1 MGLILFRKEDQ
12 EICVDENTV
21 MAEVLT
27 NDNTWEYIGEFEESA
42 SDDLD
47 DQAEDSEEEDKEEAE
62 KATVEI
68 YGKEINLPTTKAEL
82 REMATALGL
91 TFRVRDTVADLQQLI
106 KEAL

>member
-1 MGLILFRKEDQ
+1 
-12 EICVDENTV
+12 

-27 NDNTWEYIGEFEESA
+27 ADDTWEYIGEFEESA

-47 DQAEDSEEEDKEEAE
+47 DQVEDSEEEGKEEAK
-62 KATVEI
+62 KATVEV
-68 YGKEINLPTTKAEL
+68 YGKEIDLPTTKAEL

-91 TFRVRDTVADLQQLI
+91 TFRVKDTVADLQQLI

>member
-12 EICVDENTV
+12 EICIDENTV

-27 NDNTWEYIGEFEESA
+27 NDNTWEYIGEVEESA
-42 SDDLD
+42 FDNLD
-47 DQAEDSEEEDKEEAE
+47 DQAEDSEEEGKEEAE
-62 KATVEI
+62 KATVEV
-68 YGKEINLPTTKAEL
+68 YGKEMDLPTTKAEL

-91 TFRVRDTVADLQQLI
+91 TFRVKDTVADLQQLI

>member
-12 EICVDENTV
+12 EILIDENTV

-27 NDNTWEYIGEFEESA
+27 NDDTWEYIGEFEDSA

-47 DQAEDSEEEDKEEAE
+47 DQAEDLEEEGKEEAK

-68 YGKEINLPTTKAEL
+68 YGKKINLPTTKAEL

-91 TFRVRDTVADLQQLI
+91 TFRVKDTIADLQQLI

>member
-12 EICVDENTV
+12 EICVDENTI

-27 NDNTWEYIGEFEESA
+27 NDDTWEYIGEFEESA

-47 DQAEDSEEEDKEEAE
+47 DQEEDLEEEGKEEAE

-68 YGKEINLPTTKAEL
+68 YGKEINLPTTKSEL

-91 TFRVRDTVADLQQLI
+91 TFRVKDTIADLQQLI

>member
-1 MGLILFRKEDQ
+1 
-12 EICVDENTV
+12 

-27 NDNTWEYIGEFEESA
+27 NDNTWEYIGEVEENA

-47 DQAEDSEEEDKEEAE
+47 DQVGDLEEEGKEEAK

-91 TFRVRDTVADLQQLI
+91 TFKVKDTIADLQQLI

>member
-1 MGLILFRKEDQ
+1 
-12 EICVDENTV
+12 

-47 DQAEDSEEEDKEEAE
+47 DQEDYSEEEGKEEAE

-68 YGKEINLPTTKAEL
+68 YGKEINLATTKAEL

-91 TFRVRDTVADLQQLI
+91 TFRIKDTIADLQQLI

>member
-1 MGLILFRKEDQ
+1 
-12 EICVDENTV
+12 

-42 SDDLD
+42 SDNLD
-47 DQAEDSEEEDKEEAE
+47 DQAEDLEEEGKGKAE
-62 KATVEI
+62 KTTVEI

-91 TFRVRDTVADLQQLI
+91 TFRVKDTIADLQQLI

>member
-12 EICVDENTV
+12 EILIDENTV

-27 NDNTWEYIGEFEESA
+27 SDDTWEYIGEVEESA

-47 DQAEDSEEEDKEEAE
+47 DQAEDSEEEGKEEAK
-62 KATVEI
+62 KATVEV
-68 YGKEINLPTTKAEL
+68 YGKEMDLPTTKAEL

-91 TFRVRDTVADLQQLI
+91 TFRVKDTVADLQQLI

>member
-12 EICVDENTV
+12 EICIDENTV

-27 NDNTWEYIGEFEESA
+27 SDDTWEYIGEVEESA
-42 SDDLD
+42 FDNLD
-47 DQAEDSEEEDKEEAE
+47 DQAEDSEEEGKEEAE
-62 KATVEI
+62 KATVEV
-68 YGKEINLPTTKAEL
+68 YGKEMDLPTTKAEL

-91 TFRVRDTVADLQQLI
+91 TFRVKDTVADLQQLI